1 MGRWFKIIES
11 MLVLFDIRYLINDLR
26 KNYLDL
32 SINFSLINTKK
43 VIK

>member
-1 MGRWFKIIES
+1 MDRWFEIIES

-43 VIK
+43 VIV